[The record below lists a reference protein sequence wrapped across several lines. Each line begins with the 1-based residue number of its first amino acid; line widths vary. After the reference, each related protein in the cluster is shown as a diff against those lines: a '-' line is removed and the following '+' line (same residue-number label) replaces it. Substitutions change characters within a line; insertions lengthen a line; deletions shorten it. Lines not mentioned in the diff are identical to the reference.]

1 MLKLR
6 DIMTRD
12 LLTFTP
18 ETTVRDAM
26 EMLAVRHVSGAPVVV
41 KGAVVGVVST
51 TDLLQLIGALPIA
64 PEDARPAPEE
74 EEPEGA
80 AELPRAEREA
90 VFADLPGWEGGTPG
104 SYYREEWTELPP
116 EASEVL
122 ASPAGPEW
130 AALDEHTVAEA
141 MNTSL
146 IALGSDADVTEAAK
160 LMERFGIHRV
170 LVMDGGRLVGLVSAL
185 DVAKAVADHRITAQ
199 RYVFPRRGRHDERED
214 TETDTSL

>member
-26 EMLAVRHVSGAPVVV
+26 EMLTVHHVSGAPVVV

-51 TDLLQLIGALPIA
+51 TDLLQLVGALPA
-64 PEDARPAPEE
+64 VPEEARPAPEGE
-74 EEPEGA
+74 EEVEST
-80 AELPRAEREA
+80 RAEREA
-90 VFADLPGWEGGTPG
+90 VFAELPGWEGGTPA
-104 SYYREEWTELPP
+104 SYYREAWTELPA

-130 AALDEHTVAEA
+130 AALDEHTVGEA
-141 MNTSL
+141 MNTSV
-146 IALGSDADVTEAAK
+146 IALGPDADVTEAAK

-170 LVMDGGRLVGLVSAL
+170 LVLDGTRLVGLVSAL
-185 DVAKAVADHRITAQ
+185 DVAEAAADHRITTTE
-199 RYVFPRRGRHDERED
+199 YVFRRGGPREERD
-214 TETDTSL
+214 ETDAENSP